1 MGHSV
6 VSMCGKIV
14 KRICI
19 DIKQDY
25 SEYGR
30 LSTGEDTLQ
39 SLEFYSNANTFVY
52 LNEPLYDYRC
62 GSGMTAKFD
71 SNYYFTFKRIFDQIK
86 IEKNKW
92 NLNDF
97 DELFAIKVL
106 QTSGRA
112 ITQSRYNKWESINE
126 QRRYLKK
133 IRDDSMLEDN
143 LKYLLDVKEKLQI
156 DHYILLKF
164 LKARLFN
171 LIILVLKIRNI
182 I

>member
-1 MGHSV
+1 MRVKFNIESLY
-6 VSMCGKIV
+6 KIFIFLLIAMYMLEATSIPNV
-14 KRICI
+14 NNSLFHDVI
-19 DIKQDY
+19 QY
-25 SEYGR
+25 SALLVAIIYI
-30 LSTGEDTLQ
+30 
-39 SLEFYSNANTFVY
+39 V
-52 LNEPLYDYRC
+52 
-62 GSGMTAKFD
+62 
-71 SNYYFTFKRIFDQIK
+71 
-86 IEKNKW
+86 
-92 NLNDF
+92 